1 MVAVLIEAIIA
12 IKSTK
17 WVNACLQKYFIY
29 SLRFYALCYDYI
41 YLPITPPRASLPLL
55 SLYPSSFKSSSSSF
69 SLSTFLFF
77 FINPPSTF
85 MLPSYFREWGLFGV
99 CSVYQGSYIKENWL
113 SSQPLPT
120 LNSSSLCGEISPLS
134 VVPPCW
140 DFLWRELAQFLGMY
154 HNCHEFLH
162 ATVFLSPENRL
173 TSSITSGS
181 HNLPVSSFVLI
192 SGPVREGHEIH
203 VLFEVEHFIVSYS
216 VLRDQLGVS
225 VLIVMSCKKRL
236 FWRRLS
242 DILI

>member
-1 MVAVLIEAIIA
+1 ML
-12 IKSTK
+12 
-17 WVNACLQKYFIY
+17 WL
-29 SLRFYALCYDYI
+29 
-41 YLPITPPRASLPLL
+41 YLPPHNFSKSVSSTLVSLPIQLQV
-55 SLYPSSFKSSSSSF
+55 
-69 SLSTFLFF
+69 FLFF
-77 FINPPSTF
+77 FLSVNFLILLYKPTEHIH
-85 MLPSYFREWGLFGV
+85 REWGLLGV

-120 LNSSSLCGEISPLS
+120 LNRSSLCGEISPLS

-154 HNCHEFLH
+154 HKCHEFLH

-181 HNLPVSSFVLI
+181 HNLPVSSFVLN

-216 VLRDQLGVS
+216 VLRDQLGVC

-242 DILI
+242 DILIYEHSSNSLGLNVINKNHEILFRCKED